1 MITLGIDVSKKQVDV
16 ALLKEG
22 KLQNKIFTNSLQ
34 GFNQLDIWAKKYSTD
49 KILACMQ
56 STGFYGDLLAEFLY
70 CKGYSVSVVNPFCI
84 KSYAQSKLARHKT
97 DKKR

>member
-1 MITLGIDVSKKQVDV
+1 M
-16 ALLKEG
+16 
-22 KLQNKIFTNSLQ
+22 Q

-97 DKKR
+97 DKKDSAIIAEYALLQPNLGNHLIRV